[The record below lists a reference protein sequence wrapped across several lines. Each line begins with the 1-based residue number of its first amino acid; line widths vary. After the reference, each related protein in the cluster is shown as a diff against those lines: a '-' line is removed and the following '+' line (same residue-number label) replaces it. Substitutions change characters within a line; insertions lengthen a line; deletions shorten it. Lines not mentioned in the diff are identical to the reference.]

1 MKLFKSKKFKFLTMV
16 LSAAVMVGV
25 YHNSAMAAPEAEDKQ
40 NKKS

>member
-25 YHNSAMAAPEAEDKQ
+25 YHNSAMAAPAAEDKQ